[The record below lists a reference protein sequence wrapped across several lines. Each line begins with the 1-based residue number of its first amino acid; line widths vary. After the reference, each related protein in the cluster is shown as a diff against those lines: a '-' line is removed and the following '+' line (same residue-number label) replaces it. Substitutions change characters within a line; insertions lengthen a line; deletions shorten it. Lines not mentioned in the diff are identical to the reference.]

1 MTIDQR
7 NKIPLRVTRQRGL
20 AEMLIGRDKIFRRDV
35 EIGEVAA
42 TAAGDKNFFTDAIA
56 VLDDEN
62 APAALARL
70 DGAHQSPRRRRR

>member
-1 MTIDQR
+1 MTIDHR
-7 NKIPLRVTRQRGL
+7 DKVPLRVTRQRGL
-20 AEMLIGRDKIFRRDV
+20 AEMLICRDKIFRRDV

-62 APAALARL
+62 AP
-70 DGAHQSPRRRRR
+70 SPRRRRL